1 MNLNFRSALNGFNR
15 QDVANYLEY
24 LNNRHNTEITQ
35 LNTDLEALRQQQQ
48 KPQIDPQK
56 LALEARC
63 MDLQEKLAQVER
75 ERDSARQ
82 ERDEALAR
90 EQAAKRQLED
100 AQRARAEA
108 VIQASG
114 AKLDTN
120 QELEAY
126 RRAERAERVARERAE
141 LVYSET
147 GAVLTQASTRVES
160 ALRQMNG
167 ISQQVTSHL
176 DTLQT
181 AISASRMA
189 LQDAADTIQRLKPNR

>member
-63 MDLQEKLAQVER
+63 MDLQEKLAQAEQ
-75 ERDSARQ
+75 ERDNARQ

-90 EQAAKRQLED
+90 EQAAKRQLEE

-167 ISQQVTSHL
+167 ISQQVTSQL

>member
-63 MDLQEKLAQVER
+63 MDLQEKLAQAER

-82 ERDEALAR
+82 ERDAALAR

-100 AQRARAEA
+100 AQRARDEA